1 MQEEVSGR
9 LDVAKSKEED
19 GESDIL
25 VLRFETAEEVL
36 TPKRREILST
46 LKNNEI
52 GSVTELSELVD
63 RDLGRVS
70 KDLKK
75 LYEADVIEFSKDG
88 GSKIPEIKH
97 DTIDFEPIILQKQ

>member
-1 MQEEVSGR
+1 MQEKVSGR
-9 LDVAKSKEED
+9 LDVARSKEED
-19 GESDIL
+19 GEKDVL

-36 TPKRREILST
+36 TPKRRELISSLQ
-46 LKNNEI
+46 NNDI

-75 LYEADVIEFSKDG
+75 LYEADVIEFRKDG
-88 GSKIPEIKH
+88 NSKVPEIKH
-97 DTIDFEPIILQKQ
+97 DRIDFEPIML

>member
-1 MQEEVSGR
+1 MQKEVSGR

-19 GESDIL
+19 GESDVL
-25 VLRFETAEEVL
+25 VLRFETAEEIL
-36 TPKRREILST
+36 TPKRREILSS
-46 LKNNEI
+46 LQNNEI

-75 LYEADVIEFSKDG
+75 LYEADVIEFRKEGSSKV
-88 GSKIPEIKH
+88 PEIKH
-97 DTIDFEPIILQKQ
+97 DTIDFEPMILQK

>member
-1 MQEEVSGR
+1 MQEKVSGR
-9 LDVAKSKEED
+9 LDVARSKEED
-19 GESDIL
+19 GEKDVL

-36 TPKRREILST
+36 TPKRRELISSLQ
-46 LKNNEI
+46 NNDI

-75 LYEADVIEFSKDG
+75 LYEADVIEFRKDG
-88 GSKIPEIKH
+88 NSKVPEIKH
-97 DTIDFEPIILQKQ
+97 DTIDFEPIML